1 MSIHHL
7 LLIGQRSK
15 TPIASKLIT
24 RQSISLPPKKGK
36 QNKSSQ
42 AACSEQ
48 HTDSISAV
56 EPQSF
61 SHSLVHSN
69 ILTTFATISG

>member
-1 MSIHHL
+1 L
-7 LLIGQRSK
+7 ANTAK

-24 RQSISLPPKKGK
+24 RQSISLPPKKRK

-42 AACSEQ
+42 AARSEQ

-69 ILTTFATISG
+69 ILTRFATIGG